1 MTYLVDTNVISELR
15 KGVRCDP
22 NVAAW
27 YAGVAE
33 TGLFLSVLVIGE
45 IRSGIERL
53 RRRDRP
59 QAAAI
64 ASWLAA
70 ITRDFEDRILPIDR
84 AVAEVWG
91 RNNARRPIAAVD
103 GLIAAT
109 ARVHGLIVVTR
120 NVADF
125 ARTGCPLLNPFEARA
140 K

>member
-15 KGVRCDP
+15 KGARCDP

-33 TGLFLSVLVIGE
+33 AGLFLSVLVIGE

-53 RRRDRP
+53 RRRDPR

-91 RNNARRPIAAVD
+91 LYNARHPIAAVD
-103 GLIAAT
+103 GLLAAT
-109 ARVHGLIVVTR
+109 ARVYGLILVTR

-125 ARTGCPLLNPFEARA
+125 ARTRCALLNPFEARA